1 MPLPEYANDTE
12 CIEHR
17 DTFSYNTLYL
27 TDVRKRLVADL
38 IKARREKGYSQARL
52 AEITELSQPAIARI
66 EGGITVPNMRTLLR
80 LLAPL
85 GKTIQ
90 IVDM

>member
-1 MPLPEYANDTE
+1 MHIPEHASDSTF
-12 CIEHR
+12 IEHT
-17 DTFSYNTLYL
+17 DTPLCGNPSITAA
-27 TDVRKRLVADL
+27 RERLVADL
-38 IKARREKGYSQARL
+38 IKARHDKGYSQARL
-52 AEITELSQPAIARI
+52 AEITELSQPVIARI
-66 EGGITVPNMRTLLR
+66 EGGVTVPNMRTLLR